1 MTVSPATTATTTTTM
16 TTTTTETT
24 KTTTE
29 LFKEKHIQD
38 SCKTKPCPVDHICLV
53 DKRGSYKCACI
64 SLNCML
70 STYGPNT
77 EPITIQP
84 VLTTSTTT
92 TTSTTAILITKLKT
106 NPPTTVETTTVSL
119 NMPQMSEPM
128 NPCESSPCQSGH
140 ICISN
145 RANTEYQC
153 ICISRSCLEVTTTK
167 PASAFITACLDS
179 DPAACRFAKA
189 QQLCS
194 NNNYINS
201 VEVTVYC
208 KKSCNTCDNTP

>member
-1 MTVSPATTATTTTTM
+1 M
-16 TTTTTETT
+16 TTTTETT
-24 KTTTE
+24 KTT
-29 LFKEKHIQD
+29 IQD

-64 SLNCML
+64 SMNCML
-70 STYGPNT
+70 STYRPNT
-77 EPITIQP
+77 EPMTIQP
-84 VLTTSTTT
+84 VFTTTTTT
-92 TTSTTAILITKLKT
+92 TTSTETFLMTKLKS
-106 NPPTTVETTTVSL
+106 NPSATSTIATTTTVFL
-119 NMPQMSEPM
+119 NMPQMSQPT

-153 ICISRSCLEVTTTK
+153 ICISSSCLEMTTTK
-167 PASAFITACLDS
+167 PASAYNTACLDS

-208 KKSCNTCDNTP
+208 KKSCNTCDYSP